1 MQAFSMWAQ
10 QPVNRYKQI
19 DKTLAELKFHRQR
32 PRILLTKMGMQHD
45 KAMGNEQV
53 TWLDVDGLK

>member
-53 TWLDVDGLK
+53 T